1 MRFEYNLSYLKKN
14 FNFKN
19 FVNDLSKNTNND
31 YALIEEII
39 WYAAFQKID
48 INSYE
53 WNKYA
58 QKIVD
63 DFYKVKNKKFRFK
76 IHNLEYDG
84 TLLERINDNFK
95 LEVFYDFNVV
105 SHALIKSKFKNKYF
119 HLLALRS
126 WDDKKNKPINIIE
139 HHYIEKVYKK
149 KIDKIKF
156 FKDIIEKDKK
166 ENRFMIAGFE
176 TYKSPKGEDYYELY
190 KNGKL

>member
-1 MRFEYNLSYLKKN
+1 MKLAPINNPHSKIGQVQKKTKSEVKDEFIDKTKTQVIEKYGKKSLTNRFNAHKQNMTGSGTN
-14 FNFKN
+14 FEAK
-19 FVNDLSKNTNND
+19 D
-31 YALIEEII
+31 
-39 WYAAFQKID
+39 
-48 INSYE
+48 
-53 WNKYA
+53 
-58 QKIVD
+58 
-63 DFYKVKNKKFRFK
+63 
-76 IHNLEYDG
+76 
-84 TLLERINDNFK
+84 DNFK

-119 HLLALRS
+119 HLLAMRS

-176 TYKSPKGEDYYELY
+176 TYKSPKGVDYYELY